1 MVCITGG
8 GFLSP
13 AAAGSLTQMVVSGA
27 ARRDDVSS
35 LQLRRETENPMS
47 ASVMVILNLAFATM
61 VFGALTAVICLHVR
75 LGKMPKSVS
84 TSAERLNLELQQ
96 RAALLKAFP
105 G

>member
-1 MVCITGG
+1 
-8 GFLSP
+8 
-13 AAAGSLTQMVVSGA
+13 
-27 ARRDDVSS
+27 
-35 LQLRRETENPMS
+35 MS

-96 RAALLKAFP
+96 RAAKTNETAAKETR
-105 G
+105 